1 MNKYLTIAIL
11 FLLTGIAVISSIIQV
26 KESEI
31 VIVSQFG
38 RPNSVISSAGPAL
51 KWPDPI
57 ETTVRL
63 DKRLQTL
70 SLPSTEYG
78 TRDRRNV
85 VMGAYLVW
93 RIEDPIHFLTSARSI
108 EVAQLRLETLA
119 NGEIGSEI
127 ASVPISGIFS
137 ADATDNQ
144 IDALFERVTESVT
157 TKAMRELGIEVVSVA
172 PYQFGYPIQNLQA
185 IYERMASEWDRLA
198 RQYRAEGM
206 ETASKIQA
214 ETELEI
220 REMRAKAYRDDQHLL
235 GEAESQAAE
244 LFTDVFESNPELYR
258 LIRSMEAYQSMF
270 GEGSRIVLPA
280 DLEMFEPLFNRP
292 SGGTDEPAS

>member
-1 MNKYLTIAIL
+1 MNKYLIIAI
-11 FLLTGIAVISSIIQV
+11 IALMTAVATTSSIVQV

-38 RPNSVISSAGPAL
+38 RPKSVISNAGPAL

-70 SLPSTEYG
+70 TLPSTEYG

-137 ADATDNQ
+137 ADAENNQ
-144 IDALFERVTESVT
+144 IDSLFERVTESVAD
-157 TKAMRELGIEVVSVA
+157 KAQRELGIEVVSVA

-185 IYERMASEWDRLA
+185 IYDRMASEWDRLA
-198 RQYRAEGM
+198 RQYHAEGM

-220 REMRAKAYRDDQHLL
+220 REMQAKAYRDDQHLL
-235 GEAESQAAE
+235 GKAESEAAM
-244 LFTDVFESNPELYR
+244 LFIDVFETNPELYR

-270 GEGSRIVLPA
+270 AEGSRIVLPS
-280 DLEMFEPLFNRP
+280 DLEIFEPLFNRP
-292 SGGTDEPAS
+292 VGGTSEPAP